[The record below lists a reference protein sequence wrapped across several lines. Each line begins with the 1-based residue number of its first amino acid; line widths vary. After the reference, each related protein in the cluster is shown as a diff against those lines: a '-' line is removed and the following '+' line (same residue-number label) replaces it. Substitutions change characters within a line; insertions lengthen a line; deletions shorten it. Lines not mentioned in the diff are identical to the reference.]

1 MSAKCIKFQ
10 YDTVDQAHLK
20 AEVEARAIFPTVSR
34 AIDRTH
40 MKASSEVEFDFVN
53 RKPSHSINV
62 QMICEAEMRLTN
74 IVSRWPGATYDTFIL
89 RLQDKTWLPNPL
101 ANSQTD

>member
-1 MSAKCIKFQ
+1 MVDRANAKAQ
-10 YDTVDQAHLK
+10 
-20 AEVEARAIFPTVSR
+20 VEARAIFPTVSR

-62 QMICEAEMRLTN
+62 QMICDAEMRLTN
-74 IVSRWPGATYDTFIL
+74 IVSRWPGSEMII
-89 RLQDKTWLPNPL
+89 NPRVTGSAMGGFL
-101 ANSQTD
+101 EHNLTSECFVLF